1 MRELLSN
8 LQRSV
13 HKAMVR
19 EAGKRLRRA
28 SLSGRWSWRRNLH
41 QIVSVFAV
49 ACTLAL
55 GGVAAASAPL
65 DFGDARWLW
74 PAELGVATNTVVEFR
89 QTFAADQS
97 SSARLAIAADTVYHV
112 ELNGRA
118 VYWGRFPDVPPRR
131 FYDILPLGDVRPGEN
146 ELKVSVYAQG
156 ADSFQT
162 LPGDHGVMFAVAGKG
177 VNAASGTNTTWRIS
191 SRDRR
196 EGVPLVTSQLGFS
209 FEFDA
214 NRPAADWKRVGVADA
229 KRDAHFFSLRE
240 RPVPRVEILPAIASR
255 IVGQGRLDGSPV
267 PDDVAPGMDATQMM
281 EAPRNEFFAEDGASV
296 NSRFF
301 EDGFYVL
308 VDLGREECGF
318 LTLDVDTD
326 AGTVIDIGHAEHA
339 EEGRIRTFIGPR
351 RFAGRY
357 HAREGRQKYCRW
369 EKRMAGRYIQLHV
382 RDARTRFVLNGVSVH
397 PAVFPAKERPTP
409 AGLSPKEKAIWDVGV
424 RTLRLCMHEHYEDC
438 PWREQALYA
447 NDARI
452 QMLAGYF
459 AFDSDNN
466 MPELAIELLSRGLD
480 EKGWLEL
487 CMPART
493 GLAIPSFTFSW
504 VLALGDHLTYRHNLE
519 FTESMMPVLRTIM
532 DMRAGELVD
541 GLLPCPC
548 GKRYWQFYD
557 WEKDLSGNLS
567 DVLSGSDCSIENRFD
582 APLNLFAVLAFESAA
597 RCAAAVREPE
607 TAMRWRQVADSM
619 RMAVLKRFW
628 NGEKRQIET
637 RLGASLAPAEL
648 CQSLALLVDAIPKDE
663 RSYVVKKL
671 SSPSDWTKTSLSQ
684 SLYKF
689 EALCL
694 AGEESERAM
703 WKEME
708 DTWSAMLDAGAT
720 SFWEVSDGWTAFG
733 NAGSLCHG
741 WAAIPVYFYGRKQRR
756 MVEYGGKGIDPSDR

>member
-1 MRELLSN
+1 M
-8 LQRSV
+8 
-13 HKAMVR
+13 
-19 EAGKRLRRA
+19 KRRIRLC
-28 SLSGRWSWRRNLH
+28 
-41 QIVSVFAV
+41 VFCALCAV
-49 ACTLAL
+49 AGMSF
-55 GGVAAASAPL
+55 GGVVAGAALS
-65 DFGDARWLW
+65 DFGDACWLW
-74 PAELGVATNTVVEFR
+74 PTELGVATNTVVEFR
-89 QTFAADQS
+89 QVFS
-97 SSARLAIAADTVYHV
+97 SDGASPARLAIAADTVYHV

-131 FYDILPLGDVRPGEN
+131 FYDVLPLGDVRPGEN
-146 ELKVSVYAQG
+146 ALKVSVYAQG

-162 LPGDHGVMFAVAGKG
+162 LPGDHGVMFAVEGNG
-177 VNAASGTNTTWRIS
+177 VRAASGTNTMWRIS
-191 SRDRR
+191 SGYRR
-196 EGVPLVTSQLGFS
+196 EGVPMVTRMLGYS
-209 FEFDA
+209 FDFDA
-214 NRPAADWKRVGVADA
+214 NRPPAEWKRICAADA
-229 KRDAHFFSLRE
+229 KRDVRAFSMRK

-255 IVGQGRLDGSPV
+255 IVGQGRLDGSLIPE
-267 PDDVAPGMDATQMM
+267 DVAVGMDATRIS
-281 EAPRNEFFAEDGASV
+281 EVPKDEFFAKDGRSV
-296 NSRFF
+296 RPDNFK
-301 EDGFYVL
+301 DGFYVL

-487 CMPART
+487 CMPAKT

-541 GLLPCPC
+541 GLLPCPS

-567 DVLSGSDCSIENRFD
+567 DVLSGFDCSIENRFD

-607 TAMRWRQVADSM
+607 TAMRWRQVADNM
-619 RMAVLKRFW
+619 RSAVLQKFW
-628 NGEKRQIET
+628 NDEKRQIET

-648 CQSLALLVDAIPKDE
+648 CQSLALLADAIPKNE
-663 RSYVVKKL
+663 RTYVVKKL
-671 SSPSDWTKTSLSQ
+671 SAPSDWTKTSLSQ

-689 EALCL
+689 EALRL

-703 WKEME
+703 WKEM
-708 DTWSAMLDAGAT
+708 DNTWSAMLDAGAT
-720 SFWEVSDGWTAFG
+720 SFWEVNDGWKAFG

-741 WAAIPVYFYGRKQRR
+741 WSAIPVYFYGRKQRH
-756 MVEYGGKGIDPSDR
+756 MVEHGGNGGEFGVRRNALRKFE

>member
-1 MRELLSN
+1 MRAVN
-8 LQRSV
+8 RI
-13 HKAMVR
+13 
-19 EAGKRLRRA
+19 G
-28 SLSGRWSWRRNLH
+28 
-41 QIVSVFAV
+41 VFGVLYAV
-49 ACTLAL
+49 A
-55 GGVAAASAPL
+55 GVAFGGAAADAVAA
-65 DFGDARWLW
+65 DFGGARWLW
-74 PAELGVATNTVVEFR
+74 PEELGVVTNTTVEFR
-89 QTFAADQS
+89 QVFYSDRVSPAY
-97 SSARLAIAADTVYHV
+97 LAIAADTVYHV
-112 ELNGRA
+112 ELNGQA

-131 FYDILPLGDVRPGEN
+131 FYDVLPLDAVRPGEN
-146 ELKVSVYAQG
+146 ALKVSVYAQG

-162 LPGDHGVMFAVAGKG
+162 LPGDHGVMFAVAGEG
-177 VNAASGTNTTWRIS
+177 VRAESGTNTTWRIS
-191 SRDRR
+191 SGDRR
-196 EGVPLVTSQLGFS
+196 EGVTLVTSQLGYS

-214 NRPAADWKRVGVADA
+214 SRMGTEWKRLGVGDA
-229 KRDAHFFSLRE
+229 ERGSMDFSMRE
-240 RPVPRVEILPAIASR
+240 RPVPRVEIRPAIMSR

-267 PDDVAPGMDATQMM
+267 PEDVALGMDATAMVEM
-281 EAPRNEFFAEDGASV
+281 PRSEFFAEDGRSV
-296 NSRFF
+296 RQDCFG
-301 EDGFYVL
+301 DGFYVL

-326 AGTVIDIGHAEHA
+326 AGAVIDIGHAEHA
-339 EEGRIRTFIGPR
+339 ENGRIQTFIDSR

-357 HAREGRQKYCRW
+357 RAREGRQTYCRW
-369 EKRMAGRYIQLHV
+369 AKRMAGRFIQVHV
-382 RDARTRFVLNGVSVH
+382 RGVRTRFVLNMVSVL
-397 PAVFPAKERPTP
+397 PAVFPVSERPAP
-409 AGLSPKEKAIWDVGV
+409 DGLDSREKAIWDVGV
-424 RTLRLCMHEHYEDC
+424 RTLRLCMYEHYEDC

-459 AFDSDNN
+459 AFCSDGK

-487 CMPART
+487 CMPAKT
-493 GLAIPSFTFSW
+493 GIAIPSFTFSW
-504 VLALGDHLTYRHNLE
+504 VLALGDHLSYRHDLE
-519 FTESMMPVLRTIM
+519 FTKSMMPVLRTIM
-532 DMRAGELVD
+532 DRRAGELVD
-541 GLLPCPC
+541 GLLPCPR

-567 DVLSGSDCSIENRFD
+567 DVLSGSDCSIENQFD

-619 RMAVLKRFW
+619 RSAVFKKFW
-628 NGEKRQIET
+628 DGEKRQIET

-648 CQSLALLVDAIPKDE
+648 CQSLALLAGAIPKDE

-671 SSPSDWTKTSLSQ
+671 STPSDWTKTSLSQ

-689 EALCL
+689 EALRL

-708 DTWSAMLDAGAT
+708 NTWSAMLDAGAT
-720 SFWEVSDGWTAFG
+720 SFWEVDGGWKAFG

-741 WAAIPVYFYGRKQRR
+741 WSAIPVYFYGTKQRH
-756 MVEYGGKGIDPSDR
+756 MVGGRQGCHDAAGTDPKKR